1 MTLLEPYNAPFA
13 IALLGMLVLLVIQL
27 LGFLDFDLDL
37 DTDGDGAISAG
48 PVDGLLTLLGLG
60 KVPLTVW
67 LVVFL
72 FLFAGIGLGIQE
84 LAQSFTGG
92 PLDAWLAGV
101 LAAGAALPF
110 TSVLARPLGRILPQ
124 DETTA
129 VDRQALVGR
138 RAQITEGVARTGSP
152 ARARVTDRHGQTHHV
167 MVEPH
172 EAGSEFHAGDEI
184 LLVRREDETF
194 YATALAERRLSPMP
208 N

>member
-13 IALLGMLVLLVIQL
+13 IALLGMLVLLVVQL
-27 LGFLDFDLDL
+27 LGFLDFDLDA
-37 DTDGDGAISAG
+37 DGDGAISAG

-72 FLFAGIGLGIQE
+72 FVFAGIGLGIQE
-84 LAQSFTGG
+84 LAESFTGG

-152 ARARVTDRHGQTHHV
+152 ARARVTDLHGQTHHV

-172 EAGSEFHAGDEI
+172 EAASEFHAGDEI

-194 YATALAERRLSPMP
+194 YATALAERHLSPMP

>member
-13 IALLGMLVLLVIQL
+13 IALLGMLVLLVVQL

-84 LAQSFTGG
+84 LAESFTGS

-110 TSVLARPLGRILPQ
+110 TSALARPLGRILPQ

-152 ARARVTDRHGQTHHV
+152 ARARVTDLHGQTHHV

>member
-27 LGFLDFDLDL
+27 LGFLDLDL

-84 LAQSFTGG
+84 LAESFTGG